1 MGVKIPWPGYL
12 DPHPFDNFEIRN
24 VVTCQRTQMI
34 LGDIYSS
41 IVFSITTLFYQ
52 SHSNILHSMSGK

>member
-12 DPHPFDNFEIRN
+12 DPAQFYDFEIRN
-24 VVTCQRTQMI
+24 VVICERRTQII
-34 LGDIYSS
+34 LGDIFSS

-52 SHSNILHSMSGK
+52 SQ